1 MARNDPLRNFR
12 FRLEI
17 DNITQAGFS
26 EVAIAETTI
35 EAVDYR
41 EGTDP
46 PHVRKL
52 SALTKYGN
60 ITLKSGMTVGANAL
74 DLFKWHAD
82 VSAGQIKD
90 KRKKVVI
97 VVQDESGDDAGGA
110 RFVITDAWPI
120 KYDPSDVSGKGNEVM
135 IELLELA
142 NEGIERVK

>member
-1 MARNDPLRNFR
+1 MARIDPLRNFR
-12 FRLEI
+12 YRLEI
-17 DNITQAGFS
+17 DSITQAGFS

-35 EAVDYR
+35 EAVEYR

-52 SALTKYGN
+52 SGLTKYGN
-60 ITLKSGMTVGANAL
+60 ITLKSGVTFGANAL

-82 VSAGQIKD
+82 VSAGQVKD
-90 KRKKVVI
+90 KRKRVVI
-97 VVQDESGDDAGGA
+97 VVQDEAGDDRA
-110 RFVITDAWPI
+110 RFVVSEAWPV
-120 KYDPSDVSGKGNEVM
+120 KYDPSDLNAKGNEVM

>member
-12 FRLEI
+12 YRLEI

-35 EAVDYR
+35 DAVDYR

-52 SALTKYGN
+52 SGLTKYGN
-60 ITLKSGMTVGANAL
+60 ITLKWGLTTGGSAL

-82 VSAGQIKD
+82 VSAGLVKER
-90 KRKKVVI
+90 RKKVVI
-97 VVQDESGDDAGGA
+97 VVQDEAGVDSA
-110 RFVITDAWPI
+110 RFVISDAWPV
-120 KYDPSDVSGKGNEVM
+120 KYDPSDLMAKGNEVL

-142 NEGIERVK
+142 NEGIERVM